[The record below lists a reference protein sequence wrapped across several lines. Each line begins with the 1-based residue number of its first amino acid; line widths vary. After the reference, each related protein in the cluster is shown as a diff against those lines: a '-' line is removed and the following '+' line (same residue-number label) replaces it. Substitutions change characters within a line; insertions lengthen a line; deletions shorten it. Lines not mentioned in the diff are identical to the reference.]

1 MLEQHLDLQNEQSEA
16 VVLDQNKNHK
26 EAVPSPCVAGNSGK
40 RWNMRV
46 ENVFVKIIFCKKNAL
61 SGSKT
66 RLYETLTSERDKI
79 RLLQKKVSV
88 RNTEIQ

>member
-1 MLEQHLDLQNEQSEA
+1 MLEHHLYLHNEQPEA
-16 VVLDQNKNHK
+16 TVLDQNKNHK
-26 EAVPSPCVAGNSGK
+26 EAVSSPCVPGNSGK

-46 ENVFVKIIFCKKNAL
+46 ENVLVKIIFCKNTL